1 MARRDEYVRVVDNE
15 VVVVSS
21 VESQRPK
28 KRRTIVSFSLPM
40 VLTAPHYFSFFNF

>member
-15 VVVVSS
+15 VVVVAS

-28 KRRTIVSFSLPM
+28 NLCDFELTLGLGGPSL
-40 VLTAPHYFSFFNF
+40 LFFF